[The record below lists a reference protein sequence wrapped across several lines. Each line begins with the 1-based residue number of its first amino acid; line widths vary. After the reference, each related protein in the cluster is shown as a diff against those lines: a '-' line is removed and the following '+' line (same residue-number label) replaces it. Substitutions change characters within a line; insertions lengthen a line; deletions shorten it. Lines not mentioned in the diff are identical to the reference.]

1 VTGCPDHLFGVW
13 RSLDFDRVKRPWRPV
28 PGRLFPSHLIY
39 ISSRVSRSS
48 RSSLSCFLSL
58 MISLS
63 ISIATTSSRQVGRI
77 LDARPHRFFPA
88 ANTTQG
94 LVIVGATVFHLSRTP
109 VAAASA
115 KMPSELKQRRTA
127 IRRTSAEGQG
137 FQILEGL
144 STCSLILCKTKLKPC
159 RRDPVRYDRGF
170 WVSSRG
176 HRDHE
181 PAPSRTCSRG
191 HHGGQ
196 APMPINSVNLKPTLS
211 GRVLLALVV
220 EEPSRAMRFARL
232 GKNAPTRE
240 APRRAG

>member
-48 RSSLSCFLSL
+48 RSSLSFFLSL

-88 ANTTQG
+88 ANTRQG

-137 FQILEGL
+137 FQILGGL
-144 STCSLILCKTKLKPC
+144 STCSLILCKTKRETLSARPSEI
-159 RRDPVRYDRGF
+159 RSRFLGF
-170 WVSSRG
+170 
-176 HRDHE
+176 E
-181 PAPSRTCSRG
+181 PRSPGPRTCSQSDLQSWSPRW
-191 HHGGQ
+191 
-196 APMPINSVNLKPTLS
+196 S
-211 GRVLLALVV
+211 GPYAD
-220 EEPSRAMRFARL
+220 
-232 GKNAPTRE
+232 
-240 APRRAG
+240 